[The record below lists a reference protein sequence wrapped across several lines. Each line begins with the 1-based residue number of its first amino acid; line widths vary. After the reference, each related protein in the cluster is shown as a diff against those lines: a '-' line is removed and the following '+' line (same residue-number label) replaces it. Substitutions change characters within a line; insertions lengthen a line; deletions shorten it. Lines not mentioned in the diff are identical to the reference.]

1 LRSRLYL
8 WYKVAMAAPKLP
20 NGLTVR
26 QEAFARAVATG
37 ANYSDAYRAAGYSDA
52 MGDKSVNEASSRL
65 MRSTGIVSRI
75 QALRDRAAVLADID
89 AASVAAEM
97 EHARQVALEADTPQV
112 AAAVTASRYKAN
124 LAGLLMPATDTTT
137 RSLSITTSIDSL
149 DSDDLRSLLQLGT
162 QAKALESGTAIDT
175 ATDTVTEPLSEPLI
189 DAVNEP
195 HSEPLIQGDAA
206 TGNGSAGP
214 SVDGD
219 SVSSHT
225 TTDTT
230 TETVTETRPR
240 KRRKSS

>member
-1 LRSRLYL
+1 
-8 WYKVAMAAPKLP
+8 MAAPKLP

-37 ANYSDAYRAAGYSDA
+37 ASYTDAYRAAGYSA
-52 MGDKSVNEASSRL
+52 NMSDKTVNEAASRL
-65 MRSTGIVSRI
+65 MRESIIVARI

-124 LAGLLMPATDTTT
+124 LAGLLMPATDTTN
-137 RSLSITTSIDSL
+137 RSLSITASIDSL
-149 DSDDLRSLLQLGT
+149 GAEDLRSLLQLGT
-162 QAKALESGTAIDT
+162 QAKALESGIATDT
-175 ATDTVTEPLSEPLI
+175 VTDTVTEPLTEPLI

-214 SVDGD
+214 GGEGD
-219 SVSSHT
+219 YGSSHT

>member
-1 LRSRLYL
+1 
-8 WYKVAMAAPKLP
+8 MAAPKLP

-175 ATDTVTEPLSEPLI
+175 VTEPLSEPLI

-214 SVDGD
+214 GGEGD
-219 SVSSHT
+219 YGSSHT